1 MPFRK
6 KVVGW
11 QRILLG
17 IFGPHRDSYT
27 RRRAGRRK
35 CAWQLGIVQME
46 VSALAFED
54 ERPWRTSRD
63 ALKLCFCVVSLH
75 DQRRSGDK
83 AVQ

>member
-17 IFGPHRDSYT
+17 MFGPHRDSYT

-35 CAWQLGIVQME
+35 CAWQLGIVQTE
-46 VSALAFED
+46 VSALALRMNVHGEPL
-54 ERPWRTSRD
+54 EMP
-63 ALKLCFCVVSLH
+63 
-75 DQRRSGDK
+75 
-83 AVQ
+83 